1 MLKSRLLHPE
11 ILYALACAGHGS
23 KVLLADSNY
32 PISTQCGPHATIVH
46 LNVSPGV
53 VPVSHVLELICEA
66 VPIESAQVM
75 RTEDGQE
82 AEAVAEYRKLLGP
95 DVPISAIRRSEFY
108 AAVHGEDCAL
118 IIATGEQ
125 RLFACIL
132 LTVGVVSS

>member
-53 VPVSHVLELICEA
+53 VPVRHVLELILETVPLEA
-66 VPIESAQVM
+66 AQVM
-75 RTEDGQE
+75 RGEDGQE
-82 AEAVAEYRKLLGP
+82 SEAVTEYRNLLGP
-95 DVPISAIRRSEFY
+95 DVPVQAIRRSEFY

-132 LTVGVVSS
+132 LTIGVVSG